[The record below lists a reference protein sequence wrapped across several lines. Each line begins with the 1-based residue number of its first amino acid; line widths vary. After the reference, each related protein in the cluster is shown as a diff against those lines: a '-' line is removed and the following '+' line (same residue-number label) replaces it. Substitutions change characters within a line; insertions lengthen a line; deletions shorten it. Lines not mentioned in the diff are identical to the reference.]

1 MRRISMPA
9 GIRCGKRREQGRIK
23 TVPEWRNWQ
32 TRQVQD
38 LVLARE
44 WRFESSFGHHTNQ
57 SKSSLPNPLLPLN
70 LLRVQFIFPIL
81 YLLARTAFATLG
93 NSVIFGVLH
102 AKARQRPRILSF
114 SGQVGV
120 AQDEQRGKDPQQQAD
135 FAPLAGRNFCERIG
149 NHAQT

>member
-1 MRRISMPA
+1 MHGSTTLPVVFDPGASGSAQHRRLMRRISVPA

-81 YLLARTAFATLG
+81 YLLAGTAFATLG

-102 AKARQRPRILSF
+102 AKARQRPRF
-114 SGQVGV
+114 SHS
-120 AQDEQRGKDPQQQAD
+120 AAK
-135 FAPLAGRNFCERIG
+135 
-149 NHAQT
+149 